1 MKKKRTLKGF
11 TLVEL
16 IIVMALFS
24 LVMFSVA
31 QLLSPVSKFY
41 VRTSNFESSTAC
53 VDNMK
58 RAIEG
63 NLKYADR
70 VRVYSN
76 FDPATSLNG
85 HVKSF
90 WEEFFKDRKVIDCKG
105 TIYAMVF
112 SNEVPSLSWDGAS
125 NQWVINGYSTLQEF
139 TAAQANSGKITLY
152 QYNFDTSTDPTVGPT
167 QAGAPTDWY
176 VNQKMYGSFEYQF
189 SLGQSTAT
197 PGPTPYFDPADC
209 TITISAYEVK
219 RDHTNN
225 VNRLTVEQ
233 TAQHNTASFSMKN
246 VLDPATAYN
255 SPLSDQKVVLSSAG
269 MGVTY
274 DITGPKRYVIESD
287 TVTGA
292 PINHMRYAPMVPNTF
307 DPAVFPPTFGGQD
320 ISRTNASVAGFY
332 FIYTLPDSVQDER
345 DDEYMNKIDQV
356 FNP

>member
-53 VDNMK
+53 IDNMK

-76 FDPATSLNG
+76 FDPATDLNG

-112 SNEVPSLSWDGAS
+112 NNDVPSLSWDGAS

-139 TAAQANSGKITLY
+139 TEAKANAGKITLY
-152 QYNFDTSTDPTVGPT
+152 QYNFDTATDPTVGPT
-167 QAGAPTDWY
+167 LAGTPTDWY

-189 SLGQSTAT
+189 TLGTSSTVPVT
-197 PGPTPYFDPADC
+197 PPSTFDPSDC
-209 TITISAYEVK
+209 TITISAYEIR

-233 TAQHNTASFSMKN
+233 TAQHNVASFSMKN
-246 VLDPATAYN
+246 VLDPATLYV
-255 SPLSDQKVVLSSAG
+255 SPLADHKIILSSAG
-269 MGVTY
+269 LAATY
-274 DITGPKRYVIESD
+274 DVTGDKRYVIETNTTTGQPVD
-287 TVTGA
+287 HPRYDRLVT
-292 PINHMRYAPMVPNTF
+292 NTF
-307 DPAVFPPTFGGQD
+307 DPTD
-320 ISRTNASVAGFY
+320 RKSV
-332 FIYTLPDSVQDER
+332 V
-345 DDEYMNKIDQV
+345 
-356 FNP
+356 